1 MKNITACIQ
10 QIKVTNLNGSKSTM
24 IIPLLEIIVKV
35 IDFFKKIEKIS
46 KGFFLFFLE
55 ITTDGELRILRG
67 QFSSAERPV
76 SI

>member
-1 MKNITACIQ
+1 
-10 QIKVTNLNGSKSTM
+10 M